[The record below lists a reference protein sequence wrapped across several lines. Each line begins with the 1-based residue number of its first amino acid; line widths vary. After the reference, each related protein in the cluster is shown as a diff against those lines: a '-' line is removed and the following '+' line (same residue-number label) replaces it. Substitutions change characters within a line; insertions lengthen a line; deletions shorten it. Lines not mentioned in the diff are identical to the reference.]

1 MQAQLE
7 EEMQKRR
14 ERVRAW
20 QEAKAKRLAEETGGL
35 VSESGSLGTRVATG
49 DDPVVDGVLAD
60 ANDSTTLHR
69 QVWSLEDE
77 EDDTESEVNESTEIA
92 AVKEPVL
99 KEVVVSSNNADVD
112 PLDDFMTSL
121 YSSGDVAV
129 QSAPSN
135 YSTAPS
141 NQTSIPSNS
150 IAPSATVKPSFS
162 ITSDVSA
169 PTEEES
175 EDNEYFDG
183 VNQYASSNVITL
195 DQILTPSTSKPK
207 DFTWESDTNPGS
219 PETEDEER
227 EERERREFLEAIRK

>member
-1 MQAQLE
+1 
-7 EEMQKRR
+7 MQKRR

-20 QEAKAKRLAEETGGL
+20 QEAKAKRLAEETGWL

-49 DDPVVDGVLAD
+49 DDAVVDGVLAD
-60 ANDSTTLHR
+60 AHDSTTLHR

-77 EDDTESEVNESTEIA
+77 EDDTESEVNESTENLAIEESISKQ
-92 AVKEPVL
+92 AVT
-99 KEVVVSSNNADVD
+99 SSVNHDDID

-121 YSSGDVAV
+121 YSSGDVAT
-129 QSAPSN
+129 QSATSN

-141 NQTSIPSNS
+141 LPPNILPPT
-150 IAPSATVKPSFS
+150 ATVKASS
-162 ITSDVSA
+162 SLTSDISA

-195 DQILTPSTSKPK
+195 DQIMTPSTSKSK

>member
-1 MQAQLE
+1 
-7 EEMQKRR
+7 MQKRR

-20 QEAKAKRLAEETGGL
+20 QEAKAKRLAEETAGGL

-49 DDPVVDGVLAD
+49 DDAVVDGVLAD

-77 EDDTESEVNESTEIA
+77 EDDTESEVNESTEVV
-92 AVKEPVL
+92 AVKEANP
-99 KEVVVSSNNADVD
+99 KEVVVFSSSNADID

-129 QSAPSN
+129 QSAPSH
-135 YSTAPS
+135 YTSAPS
-141 NQTSIPSNS
+141 ASLNIIP
-150 IAPSATVKPSFS
+150 PSATVKPSISFAS
-162 ITSDVSA
+162 EVSA
-169 PTEEES
+169 PTEDES
-175 EDNEYFDG
+175 EDNEFFDG

-195 DQILTPSTSKPK
+195 DQILTPSTSKSR

-227 EERERREFLEAIRK
+227 EERERREFVEAIRK